1 MIHPPLPEAFKEAV
15 QAMLGPASAK
25 AFLDSYNDSRTY
37 GLRLN
42 TLKVSPGSIAGR
54 KLTELFGLHEV
65 PWCPDGYYYEEST
78 KPGRHPY
85 HAAGLYYIQE
95 PSAMSAVELLDPQPG
110 DTVLDLAA
118 APGGKTTQIAAK
130 LAGQGLLISNE
141 IHPQRAKILAE
152 NVERLGIRNAIVT
165 QATPPTLSARFPLA
179 FDRIMLDAPCSGDGM
194 FRKDPDAIAEWSPD
208 AVELCATRQWDI
220 LQDAVAMLKP
230 GGRLAYSTCTFN
242 RRENEETIARL
253 LAEHSY
259 LRLIVE
265 KRVWPHLEQGEG
277 HYVALLERAP
287 DVQEAGDSHGERA
300 ALRVR
305 VPRDNTRSSVESEA
319 SGRMVRE
326 KNGGSRKH
334 GREQGRG
341 PRQSRSHGPAGRDT
355 VAAWEAFRAWAAEEL
370 PAFQPEQAVSGTPLL
385 FGEALYLLP
394 ASRSL
399 SLSPEQLTG
408 LKVPRAGLHLGDV
421 RKGRFQPA
429 HALAMALSAQEAAS
443 RLWTLSED
451 SPAAEAFLRGETLE
465 VPPDL
470 RGWHLVTIACGD
482 DYFPLGWGKAS
493 SGQLKNHLPK
503 GLRLSGAS
511 TWSKP

>member
-25 AFLDSYNDSRTY
+25 AFLDSFKDSRTY
-37 GLRLN
+37 GLRFN
-42 TLKVSPGSIAGR
+42 TLKVAPESTAAHE
-54 KLTELFGLHEV
+54 LAELFDLHEI
-65 PWCPDGYYYEEST
+65 PWCPAGYYYEEKT
-78 KPGRHPY
+78 RPGRHPY

-95 PSAMSAVELLDPQPG
+95 PSAMSAVELLAPRPG

-152 NVERLGIRNAIVT
+152 NVERLGIRNTVVT
-165 QATPPTLSARFPLA
+165 QATPQALSGRFPLA
-179 FDRIMLDAPCSGDGM
+179 FDRIMLDAPCSGEGM
-194 FRKDPDAIAEWSPD
+194 FRKDPEAIDEWSPA
-208 AVELCATRQWDI
+208 AVELCAARQWDI

-253 LAEHSY
+253 LSEHSC
-259 LRLIVE
+259 LRLLTE
-265 KRVWPHLEQGEG
+265 RRVWPHLEQGEG
-277 HYVALLERAP
+277 HYVALLERIPAA
-287 DVQEAGDSHGERA
+287 DEQEAADSHETAQEDERA
-300 ALRVR
+300 RGR
-305 VPRDNTRSSVESEA
+305 NKGRSPRL
-319 SGRMVRE
+319 
-326 KNGGSRKH
+326 SRD
-334 GREQGRG
+334 
-341 PRQSRSHGPAGRDT
+341 HGPAGRDIA
-355 VAAWEAFRAWAAEEL
+355 AAWESFRAWAAEEL
-370 PAFQPEQAVSGTPLL
+370 PAFQLEQAVSGSPLL

-408 LKVPRAGLHLGDV
+408 LKLPRAGLHLGDV

-429 HALAMALSAQEAAS
+429 HALAMALCAQEAAQ
-443 RLWTLSED
+443 RLWTLDAD
-451 SPAAEAFLRGETLE
+451 SPAVAAFLHGETLE

-470 RGWHLVTIACGD
+470 RGWHLVAIACGD
-482 DYFPLGWGKAS
+482 DAYPLGWGKAS
-493 SGQLKNHLPK
+493 GGQLKNHLPK
-503 GLRLSGAS
+503 GLRLTGAS
-511 TWSKP
+511 GWTRP